1 MRGIK
6 KFAFRNT
13 RELVL
18 LFIIILISFVVQ
30 IRTSGTFLTYQNIY
44 DLFREASILVMVS
57 MGMMVVI
64 LTKGIDLSIGS
75 IMGLSGMLGALTL
88 QANRNIP
95 LLLLFLLSISIGIVC
110 GIINGLIV
118 AGLRIFPLIAT
129 LSTEYIF
136 RGTVYLFSHGYWVPQ
151 ADMTPQ
157 FIAITTTNI
166 LGINLLVWIA
176 LVIFVLFA
184 VFFRYTEPGRY
195 VYAVGNSEQA
205 AATTGINIFKTKMM
219 VYILCGIICGLAGL
233 LWVCKYGNA
242 QSESCKGY
250 EISVIAAVVLGGCS
264 IRGGVGSVL
273 GVLEGALII
282 SILNNSLPLIQVS
295 TYWQMAIRGFII
307 IISVII
313 NALTQRRIHTLALE
327 KRAI

>member
-1 MRGIK
+1 MREIRN
-6 KFAFRNT
+6 FVFRNT

-18 LFIIILISFVVQ
+18 FFLIILISFFVQ
-30 IRTSGTFLTYQNIY
+30 IRTSGTFLTFQNIY

-95 LLLLFLLSISIGIVC
+95 LLLLFLLSISIGIIC

-136 RGTVYLFSHGYWVPQ
+136 RGTIYLFSHGYWVPQ
-151 ADMTPQ
+151 ADMTPE
-157 FIAITTTNI
+157 FIAITITNI

-176 LVIFVLFA
+176 LIIFLLFA
-184 VFFRYTEPGRY
+184 IFFRYTQPGRY

-219 VYILCGIICGLAGL
+219 VYILCGTICGLAGL

-264 IRGGVGSVL
+264 IRGGIGSVL

-307 IISVII
+307 IISVVI
-313 NALTQRRIHTLALE
+313 NAMTQRRIHAMALK